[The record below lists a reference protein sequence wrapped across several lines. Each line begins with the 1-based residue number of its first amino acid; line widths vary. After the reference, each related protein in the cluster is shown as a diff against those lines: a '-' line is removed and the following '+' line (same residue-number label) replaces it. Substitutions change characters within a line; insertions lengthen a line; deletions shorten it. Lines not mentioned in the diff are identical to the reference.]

1 MSYITNIDTLS
12 ALLDRMIS
20 ENIKL
25 YFFKKDGITENIE
38 HQEKVIFEIKEKLK
52 TFFLEI
58 YVNKKITGYE
68 YISEKRTYKPEDIVE
83 TLEELIHNDIT
94 TGEGDRANLK
104 EAISDNPS
112 LEHFTRNHKLIR
124 KANENR
130 AVAKNKLDKQFKGF
144 VDENNQS

>member
-12 ALLDRMIS
+12 ALLDRLIS

-25 YFFKKDGITENIE
+25 HFFRKEGVVDNIE
-38 HQEKVIFEIKEKLK
+38 HQEKVIGEVKYRIIKLLLDVYNEK
-52 TFFLEI
+52 E
-58 YVNKKITGYE
+58 YN
-68 YISEKRTYKPEDIVE
+68 YISEKRTYKPDDIVE
-83 TLEELIHNDIT
+83 TLEELIYNDIT

-104 EAISDNPS
+104 EATSDNPS

-130 AVAKNKLDKQFKGF
+130 ADAKNKLDKQFKGF
-144 VDENNQS
+144 IEE

>member
-12 ALLDRMIS
+12 ALLDRLIS

-25 YFFKKDGITENIE
+25 HFFKKDGIDENIE
-38 HQEKVIFEIKEKLK
+38 HQVKVISEIRERIKILLGEV
-52 TFFLEI
+52 FI
-58 YVNKKITGYE
+58 WKKYN
-68 YISEKRTYKPEDIVE
+68 YISEKRTYKPDDIVE

>member
-12 ALLDRMIS
+12 ALLDRLIS

-25 YFFKKDGITENIE
+25 HFFKKDGIDENIE
-38 HQEKVIFEIKEKLK
+38 HQQKFISEIKERLFVLFDEVYREGK
-52 TFFLEI
+52 
-58 YVNKKITGYE
+58 YE
-68 YISEKRTYKPEDIVE
+68 YVSELRTYKPEDIVE

-104 EAISDNPS
+104 EATSDTPS

-130 AVAKNKLDKQFKGF
+130 AAAKNKLDNQFETF
-144 VDENNQS
+144 IDENN

>member
-12 ALLDRMIS
+12 ALLDRLIS

-25 YFFKKDGITENIE
+25 HFFRKEGVVDNIE
-38 HQEKVIFEIKEKLK
+38 HQEKVIAEVKYRIIKLLLDVYKEK
-52 TFFLEI
+52 E
-58 YVNKKITGYE
+58 YN
-68 YISEKRTYKPEDIVE
+68 YISEKRTYKPDDIVE

-104 EAISDNPS
+104 EATSDNPS

-130 AVAKNKLDKQFKGF
+130 AEAKNKLDKQFKNF
-144 VDENNQS
+144 TEKK